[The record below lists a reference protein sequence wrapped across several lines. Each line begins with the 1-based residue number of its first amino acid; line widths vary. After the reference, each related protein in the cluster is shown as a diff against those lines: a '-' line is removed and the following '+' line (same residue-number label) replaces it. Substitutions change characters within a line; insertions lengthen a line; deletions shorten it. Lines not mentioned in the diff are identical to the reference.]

1 MLRILEVPAKRFH
14 DYEMYDK
21 LCFWQKYVAMS
32 PPIFFPSST
41 SRDRKYSLD
50 LQYVQLLN
58 KDLYI
63 MENTQY
69 YRIQAIIKNIRIY

>member
-1 MLRILEVPAKRFH
+1 MFFNAQNSWDTAKRNVMITKWQAMFLAKVCG
-14 DYEMYDK
+14 YEPTD
-21 LCFWQKYVAMS
+21 LF
-32 PPIFFPSST
+32 PPSTT

-58 KDLYI
+58 MDLYI

-69 YRIQAIIKNIRIY
+69 TQLL